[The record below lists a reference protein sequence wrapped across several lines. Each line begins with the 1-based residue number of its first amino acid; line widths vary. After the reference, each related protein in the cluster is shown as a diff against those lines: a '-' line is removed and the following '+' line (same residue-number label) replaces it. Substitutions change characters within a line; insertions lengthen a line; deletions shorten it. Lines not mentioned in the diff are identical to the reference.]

1 MANTG
6 GAETDNANGVSEV
19 FGLKIAV
26 IIDCFKLFFSF
37 KPRSSSSE
45 VLGTWKQGPRPVP
58 GCDTICLLCSNFT
71 VTDDFFVLDIS
82 IMYFYAL

>member
-26 IIDCFKLFFSF
+26 IIDCFKLFFEGRAQKFWEHES
-37 KPRSSSSE
+37 R
-45 VLGTWKQGPRPVP
+45 VHVP
-58 GCDTICLLCSNFT
+58 
-71 VTDDFFVLDIS
+71 VLDAIEFVYFVQIWLLLMIS
-82 IMYFYAL
+82 LYFYAL